1 MTIIY
6 FLFLLRDF
14 RDKYYKPLGLGNS
27 ELNTFVLMVMF
38 LCGRLNVSRSVKI
51 FNSLGERIV
60 FNWLLAGAEFLIFF
74 LSPVFGWLS
83 NEKIFDDILLYYGS
97 SVYFYVFGCLGWM

>member
-6 FLFLLRDF
+6 FLFLLGDF

-38 LCGRLNVSRSVKI
+38 LCVRLNVSRSVKI

-60 FNWLLAGAEFLIFF
+60 FQLATCGGRIFNLFPVTRFWLVESREDFR
-74 LSPVFGWLS
+74 
-83 NEKIFDDILLYYGS
+83 
-97 SVYFYVFGCLGWM
+97 

>member
-38 LCGRLNVSRSVKI
+38 LCVRLNVSRSVKI

-60 FNWLLAGAEFLIFF
+60 FNWLLAGAEFLFF
-74 LSPVFGWLS
+74 FPSPVFVG
-83 NEKIFDDILLYYGS
+83 
-97 SVYFYVFGCLGWM
+97 

>member
-1 MTIIY
+1 
-6 FLFLLRDF
+6 
-14 RDKYYKPLGLGNS
+14 
-27 ELNTFVLMVMF
+27 MVMF
-38 LCGRLNVSRSVKI
+38 LCVRLNVSRSVKI

-83 NEKIFDDILLYYGS
+83 HEKIFGDILLYYGS
-97 SVYFYVFGCLGWM
+97 SVYFYGFDYLGWM